1 MATLGKV
8 LDKYNARFQDAGYP
22 RRLAGERGPVFQGDD
37 LRSVAY
43 DRMKTGVLRCFL
55 CLGEPPYIES
65 ETPWW
70 STSHAETIESAVEAS
85 WQFLRDAGFQF
96 LRHPESLTPTQ
107 WRERYHILVRDYR
120 RCCVNVTWPTAW
132 SLNQVVMA
140 AKRSVPYYARFSA
153 LEIRQRL
160 ADVKCI
166 QITDF
171 SLLDAQELAT
181 ALRAEGFLTSITP
194 L

>member
-1 MATLGKV
+1 MAILGKV

-22 RRLAGERGPVFQGDD
+22 RRLAGERGPVFQSDD
-37 LRSVAY
+37 LRSVGY

-70 STSHAETIESAVEAS
+70 PTSHADTIESAVEAS
-85 WQFLRDAGFQF
+85 WQFLLDAGFQF

-140 AKRSVPYYARFSA
+140 TKRSVPHYARFSA

-171 SLLDAQELAT
+171 SLLEAQELAT